1 MRRLILIL
9 VILVLSPLLA
19 RSQSGPRSLPSITSQ
34 AQFDAIAIT
43 YDANTPYALPHVLF
57 VIDRKDNNKIYYVN
71 KKRYS
76 FHKDFVNGTYLSL
89 ESGKEFFDNNYLKPN
104 RRFILGTVAYQTP
117 IKRWTF
123 EFWEGDLIPGDQ
135 IQLAGDIINKT
146 FFAPV
151 AFKPNSLRQDEASQ
165 RLVGVERVLQSDISK
180 EQAYQALN
188 LAKGLGR
195 IHIINKLDDH
205 VEIGFNEILVLDE
218 VPVQLPPV
226 AGIITSQPS
235 TPLSHINLLA
245 KGWGIPNAYIK
256 NAKELFKQYDG
267 WWVSFETLHENYT
280 IKRADLDQLREYQR
294 RQAERL
300 DVMKPR
306 YNLSETRLLSL
317 AQQRSRSS
325 LSFGGKS

>member
-1 MRRLILIL
+1 M
-9 VILVLSPLLA
+9 
-19 RSQSGPRSLPSITSQ
+19 
-34 AQFDAIAIT
+34 
-43 YDANTPYALPHVLF
+43 F
-57 VIDRKDNNKIYYVN
+57 VIDRKEGNKIYYVN

-89 ESGKEFFDNNYLKPN
+89 ERGKDFFVNNYIKPN
-104 RRFILGTVAYQTP
+104 RRFILGTLAYQTP

-123 EFWEGDLIPGDQ
+123 EFWEGDLIPADQ
-135 IQLAGDIINKT
+135 IQLAYDVINKT

-151 AFKPNSLRQDEASQ
+151 AFKPNSQRQDEAS
-165 RLVGVERVLQSDISK
+165 RSLAGVQRVLQSDIAK

-188 LAKGLGR
+188 IAKGIGR
-195 IHIINKLDDH
+195 IHIISKLDDH
-205 VEIGFNEILVLDE
+205 VEIGSNEILVLDE

-267 WWVSFETLHENYT
+267 WWVSFETLREKYT
-280 IKRADLDQLREYQR
+280 IKRADMDQLREYQR
-294 RQAERL
+294 RQAQRL

-306 YNLSETRLLSL
+306 SDLNETRLLDL
-317 AQQRSRSS
+317 AQQRARSS
-325 LSFGGKS
+325 LAFGGKSANLGEVATARLPSIEVPPGFTIPFYYYDEFIKHNPVSYTH